1 MMPLALAE
9 CAFYAHA
16 KRDATP
22 NDGFA
27 VSAAGLLGIAMDMS
41 IQLQAAATGAI
52 CTLSLSFNNDDAN
65 AEILNR

>member
-1 MMPLALAE
+1 
-9 CAFYAHA
+9 
-16 KRDATP
+16 
-22 NDGFA
+22 
-27 VSAAGLLGIAMDMS
+27 MDMS